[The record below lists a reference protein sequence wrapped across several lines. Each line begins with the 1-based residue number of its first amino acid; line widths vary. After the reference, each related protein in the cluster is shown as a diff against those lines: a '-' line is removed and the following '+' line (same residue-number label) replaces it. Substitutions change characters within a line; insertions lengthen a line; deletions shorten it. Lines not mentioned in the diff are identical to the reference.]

1 MAASSDLLP
10 DADAIAE
17 RLKPLVATK
26 ALVEGPERLIQFKLK
41 QVARRSGGMMVVPIF
56 REEREMPVGWMGVG
70 VRMAIAIGGLMLQD
84 PEVREKVG
92 SIDVDD
98 ILIDAAH
105 EVLNITASAFNL
117 QLEAMGQRHEIRIGQ
132 AVQVGPADVEERR
145 IDVGA
150 GVVSS
155 LYKVHFP
162 YLQAP
167 SLTKRRGALSISFV
181 PEDAEAV
188 ETPKLEMGGRS

>member
-1 MAASSDLLP
+1 MAASSELLP

-17 RLKPLVATK
+17 RFKPLVATR
-26 ALVEGPERLIQFKLK
+26 ALVEGPESLIQFKLK
-41 QVARRSGGMMVVPIF
+41 QVARRSGGMLVVPIF
-56 REEREMPVGWMGVG
+56 REGREMPVGWMGVG

-98 ILIDAAH
+98 ILIDAAQ
-105 EVLNITASAFNL
+105 EVLNVTASAFNL
-117 QLEAMGQRHEIRIGQ
+117 QLEAHGQKHGIRIGQ

-145 IDVGA
+145 IDVGE
-150 GVVSS
+150 GVASG

-181 PEDAEAV
+181 PEDAGVVEA
-188 ETPKLEMGGRS
+188 PRLHMGGGS